1 MEYALFL
8 TSSGEIRKVRE
19 YATLAEA
26 DQAAAENNDALAL
39 IYVPPQSRAYY
50 RAFERVTLDDGSH
63 AWREPVQTDIVVPIR
78 RG

>member
-26 DQAAAENNDALAL
+26 EQAAAANK
-39 IYVPPQSRAYY
+39 
-50 RAFERVTLDDGSH
+50 
-63 AWREPVQTDIVVPIR
+63 PIR
-78 RG
+78 KKRQAVVK

>member
-19 YATLAEA
+19 YETVAEA
-26 DQAAAENNDALAL
+26 EQAAVENNNALAL

-63 AWREPVQTDIVVPIR
+63 TARTCAD
-78 RG
+78 